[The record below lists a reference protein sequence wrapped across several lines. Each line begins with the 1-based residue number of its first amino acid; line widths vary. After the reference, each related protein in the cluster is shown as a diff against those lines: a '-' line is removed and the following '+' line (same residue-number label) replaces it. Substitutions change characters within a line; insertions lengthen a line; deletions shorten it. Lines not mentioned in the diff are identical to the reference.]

1 MKETTD
7 NSLVIRNA
15 TENNLKGVN
24 LSLSHDTF
32 TVVTGLSGSGKSS
45 LAFDTVYAEGQR
57 RYIETFSPYTRQ
69 FFDKVKKPA
78 VDLIENVRPALA
90 IQQKTRIFSSRSTVG
105 SLTDINDY
113 LKILWSNGATAVCST
128 CDIALEHWT
137 PSTLSVHLHKLHELK
152 AEKTFLLCAAI
163 PLRGDAAAKMSEIER
178 LVILGYSRYFD
189 AATGSIGRLE
199 ELDTASDE
207 LILVLERMK
216 GKTGVQQLR
225 DAIEQAFSLARGVCT
240 VIELPDSTPKR
251 SFRIV
256 QNTPTQDN
264 IPAASYRRFDF
275 GTSTHCL
282 FGNVPPERPRPSLF
296 SYNHPLGACPECK
309 GFGNV
314 LTLDL
319 SLCVPNPT
327 KSIEEKCIHC
337 WSGEAKQEF
346 SDLLKF
352 CKTQK
357 IPTDVPWKDLSD
369 EQRDKIINA
378 KTRDYWGIVP
388 WFGWLEK
395 KTYKA
400 HVRIFLSKYRTQTKC
415 PTCNGTRLKRDALAY
430 RLLGKTIADIWNMPI
445 DELLSW
451 LQEAREH
458 LNSRNRLPRQLK
470 EVFAAVSSRLQYLID
485 LGLPYLTLERP
496 ARTLSGGE
504 TQRVNLV
511 SAIGSD
517 LVSTHF
523 VLDEPSV
530 GLHARDTERLV
541 CAVQRL
547 HQRGNTILAVEHDP
561 DFVFAAQN
569 IIELG
574 PKSGAQGGT
583 VVFDGPAERWPGM
596 LVERQKLSLSSTPP
610 KPDTHWLRIHKAT
623 LRNLKDIS
631 VEIPLGTF
639 TCLTGISGSG
649 KSTLANEVLR
659 QGIDNI
665 KRGIRND
672 FEIEGY
678 ERFDEVLLVDQSP
691 LARSPRANIATYTG
705 MWEPIRQLLAGTE
718 EAKSRSLSKS
728 SFSFN
733 VNAGRC
739 NGCDGAGFIREDL
752 QFLSDVYIPCELCLG
767 KRFQPTILE
776 VRYDGRNVDDF
787 LQMTVEEAKNVFGSI
802 SSIASTCS
810 TLDKLG
816 LGHLKLGHSLS
827 ELSGGEAQR
836 LKLVPYVESVKG
848 HSLLIFDEPTTGL
861 HLQDVQR
868 LVGLI
873 HLLKQRGHTI
883 LCIEHNLSLIAEA
896 DWIIDLGPEGGKDGG
911 ELLYSGTPLG
921 LLEEPR
927 SATGYYLKR
936 FIDEYSDGYR
946 NGILKQRTPTIE
958 EGECTVL
965 LGQEDSRDKDSL
977 SIRGARVHNLKNI
990 DIDIPLNTFVALIGV
1005 SGSGKSSIAKDII
1018 YAEGQRRYLECL
1030 SPYARQFV
1038 KNLERPDIDS
1048 IKNIVPTICVYQH
1061 TFQPS
1066 SLSTVGTMSE
1076 VYNFLRLLYSKVGNQ
1091 YCVTH
1096 PDQRISPGSVEGI
1109 ATELK
1114 VRASGTVRLLA
1125 PVIKKKKG
1133 AHRAVFSRA
1142 VDLGI
1147 TEVRA
1152 DGEIGKPSAFLE
1164 GLEKGKAHTV
1174 EYVFAKFS
1182 AKNLD
1187 LELIQEAVSGTL
1199 ALGGGEVVALWDG
1212 DEQLF
1217 STERSCPICKKGYF
1231 KPDPEDLSF
1240 SSSRGR
1246 CQKCQG
1252 TGMQKQGATCSACD
1266 GSRLSPIGR
1275 NVRLEGRTIH
1285 ELSLLTPSKLREF
1298 LEKLP
1303 FNSRAQQIAEPIL
1316 KEVTAK
1322 LESLIDIGLDYLPL
1336 SRDCATLSGGE
1347 LQRLRLATAMGSP
1360 LTGVMYI
1367 FDEPS
1372 AGLHPLDNALV
1383 LHRLRALQESKNS
1396 VIVIE
1401 HDQES
1406 ILAADYIIEAGPSGG
1421 VQGGRIVFSGDKGS
1435 FLESTSSPTAH
1446 SIKESGTSQKKERR
1460 SKEYLEVKKGSCNS
1474 IKELGIKVPLQSLVV
1489 VAGVSG
1495 SGKSSLVHG
1504 IIHRILDE
1512 GKEQKQRWKLGSSTL
1527 DSTLP
1532 IDRVLLVDQKPI
1544 GASSRST
1551 PASYLKI
1558 WDEIRK
1564 IFAQTIESKSRGWSA
1579 AYFSHNTGK
1588 GKCPEC
1594 KGQGILKLEMS
1605 FLAEANVTC
1614 EVCGGRRFSEEA
1626 ESVHY
1631 LGSSI
1636 GEILALTFEEAKA
1649 KFANHPKIH
1658 RIVRQACELGL
1669 GYLSLGQSS
1678 TTLSGGESQRIKL
1691 VSELNLKRAGH
1702 TLYILDEP
1710 TTGLHKLDVAKLL
1723 DTLHA
1728 LVDMGHT
1735 VLLIEHDEDI
1745 LAAADHIIEMGPG
1758 AGPKGGKV
1766 VFEGSYEQLTR
1777 AGTAWGSV
1785 LKNRKTSQR

>member
-7 NSLVIRNA
+7 NSLVIKNA

-69 FFDKVKKPA
+69 FFDKVKKPS
-78 VDLIENVRPALA
+78 VDVIENVRPALA
-90 IQQKTRIFSSRSTVG
+90 IQQKTRIFSTRSTVG

-113 LKILWSNGATAVCST
+113 LKILWSNGATAVCPT
-128 CDIALEHWT
+128 CEIALEHWT
-137 PSTLSVHLHKLHELK
+137 PSTLSVHLHKLQELK
-152 AEKTFLLCAAI
+152 SDRTLLLCAAV
-163 PLRGDAAAKMSEIER
+163 PLRGDSSAKQSEVER
-178 LVILGYSRYFD
+178 LIILGYSRYFEP
-189 AATGSIGRLE
+189 TESTIQRLE
-199 ELDTASDE
+199 EIEGFEDRDE
-207 LILVLERMK
+207 LLLVLERMK
-216 GKTGVQQLR
+216 GKTALQQLR
-225 DAIEQAFSLARGVCT
+225 DAIEQAFSLGRGRCT
-240 VIELPDSTPKR
+240 LIELAETLTRPFRIIQNTPVQENIEGR
-251 SFRIV
+251 SFRRIE
-256 QNTPTQDN
+256 
-264 IPAASYRRFDF
+264 F

-282 FGNVPPERPRPSLF
+282 FGNKPPERPRPSLF

-319 SLCVPNPT
+319 SLCIPNPA
-327 KSIEEKCIHC
+327 KSIEEKCVHC
-337 WSGEAKQEF
+337 WSGEARQEF
-346 SDLLKF
+346 TELLKF
-352 CKTQK
+352 CKLQK
-357 IPTDVPWKDLSD
+357 IPTDVPWRDLD
-369 EQRDKIINA
+369 ETAKDKIINA
-378 KTRDYWGIVP
+378 KTKDYWGIVP
-388 WFGWLEK
+388 WFEWLEK

-415 PTCNGTRLKRDALAY
+415 PTCEGTRLKRDALAY

-445 DELLSW
+445 DELLPW
-451 LQEAREH
+451 LDEASDYLR
-458 LNSRNRLPRQLK
+458 SINRYPRQLR
-470 EVFAAVSSRLQYLID
+470 EVFSAVSSRLQYLID
-485 LGLPYLTLERP
+485 LGLPYLTLERQ

-530 GLHARDTERLV
+530 GLHARDTERLI

-547 HQRGNTILAVEHDP
+547 HERGNTVLAVEHDP
-561 DFVFAAQN
+561 DFIFAAQHVV
-569 IIELG
+569 ELG
-574 PKSGAQGGT
+574 PRSGANGGT
-583 VVFDGPAERWPGM
+583 VVFDGPAERWPG
-596 LVERQKLSLSSTPP
+596 LIVDKQELTLSDEAPLQ
-610 KPDTHWLRIHKAT
+610 DTKWLQIEDAS
-623 LRNLKDIS
+623 LRNLKD
-631 VEIPLGTF
+631 VKVGIPLGSF

-649 KSTLANEVLR
+649 KSTLANEVIR
-659 QGIDNI
+659 QGIENLT
-665 KRGIRND
+665 RGIGNH
-672 FEIEGY
+672 FSITGQEHL
-678 ERFDEVLLVDQSP
+678 DEVLLVDQAP

-705 MWEPIRQLLAGTE
+705 IWEPIRQLLAGTE
-718 EAKSRSLSKS
+718 EAKNRSLSKS
-728 SFSFN
+728 AFSFN

-739 NGCDGAGFIREDL
+739 NGCDGAGFIKEDL

-776 VRYDGRNVDDF
+776 VRYEGRNVDDF
-787 LQMTVEEAKNVFGSI
+787 LQMTVSEAKEVFGSFNA
-802 SSIASTCS
+802 IASACE

-816 LGHLKLGHSLS
+816 LGHLRLGHSLS

-836 LKLVPYVESVKG
+836 LKLVPYVENVKG
-848 HSLLIFDEPTTGL
+848 SSLLIFDEPTTGL

-868 LVGLI
+868 LIELI
-873 HLLKQRGHTI
+873 QLLKSRGHTI
-883 LCIEHNLSLIAEA
+883 LCIEHNLSLIAA
-896 DWIIDLGPEGGKDGG
+896 SDWIIDLGPEGGKDGG
-911 ELLYSGTPLG
+911 EVIYQGTPSG
-921 LLEEPR
+921 LLHEAR
-927 SATGYYLKR
+927 SATGFYLRR
-936 FIDEYSDGYR
+936 FTEEYKQCYRDGL
-946 NGILKQRTPTIE
+946 LKPAAPVVE
-958 EGECTVL
+958 EGECTAI
-965 LGQEDSRDKDSL
+965 LGSEDLAKEDSL

-990 DIDIPLNTFVALIGV
+990 DIDIPLNTLVALIGV

-1076 VYNFLRLLYSKVGNQ
+1076 VYNFLRLLFSKVGLQ
-1091 YCVTH
+1091 YCVDH
-1096 PDQRISPGSVEGI
+1096 PDQRISPGSIEGI
-1109 ATELK
+1109 ASEIK
-1114 VRASGTVRLLA
+1114 AAAHGTVRLLA

-1142 VDLGI
+1142 VDLQV

-1152 DGEIGKPSAFLE
+1152 DGVLGKPSAFLE
-1164 GLEKGKAHTV
+1164 GLEKGKGHTV
-1174 EYVFAKFS
+1174 EYVLAKFS
-1182 AKNLD
+1182 SRSVDLD
-1187 LELIQEAVSGTL
+1187 LIKDAVSSTL
-1199 ALGGGEVVALWDG
+1199 AIGGGEVIALWDD

-1240 SSSRGR
+1240 SSNRGR
-1246 CQKCQG
+1246 CQECQG
-1252 TGMQKQGATCSACD
+1252 TGVQKNGTPCATCG
-1266 GSRLSPIGR
+1266 GSRLAAIGR
-1275 NVRLEGRTIH
+1275 HVRLAGKTIY
-1285 ELSLLTPSKLREF
+1285 ELSCFVPSELRRV
-1298 LEKLP
+1298 LETLP
-1303 FNSRAQQIAEPIL
+1303 FDSRAKQIAEPIL
-1316 KEVTAK
+1316 KEVCAK
-1322 LESLIDIGLDYLPL
+1322 LDSLIDIGLDYLPL

-1372 AGLHPLDNALV
+1372 AGLHPLDNELV
-1383 LHRLRALQESKNS
+1383 LQRLRALQEAKNS
-1396 VIVIE
+1396 VLVIE
-1401 HDQES
+1401 HDEES
-1406 ILAADYIIEAGPSGG
+1406 ILSADYVVEAGPSGG
-1421 VQGGRIVFSGDKGS
+1421 VQGGRIVFNGKKED
-1435 FLESTSSPTAH
+1435 FLNSPDSPTSAAIRDTQ
-1446 SIKESGTSQKKERR
+1446 SSDRAPRKSEQ
-1460 SKEYLEVKKGSCNS
+1460 YLEIKRGSCNTIRDVS
-1474 IKELGIKVPLQSLVV
+1474 LKLPLQSLVT

-1504 IIHRILDE
+1504 IIHKILEE
-1512 GKEQKQRWKLGSSTL
+1512 GKEQKLKWKLGSSTL
-1527 DSTLP
+1527 ESTLP

-1564 IFAQTIESKSRGWSA
+1564 IFAQTIEAKSRGWNA
-1579 AYFSHNTGK
+1579 AYFSHNTGN

-1614 EVCGGRRFSEEA
+1614 ELCEGLRFSEEA

-1649 KFANHPKIH
+1649 KFANHPKIY

-1691 VSELNLKRAGH
+1691 VSELSLKRTGH

-1745 LAAADHIIEMGPG
+1745 LKASDHIIEMGPG
-1758 AGPKGGKV
+1758 AGPKGGQV
-1766 VFEGSYEQLTR
+1766 VYEGPYTR
-1777 AGTAWGSV
+1777 LGKAKTNWGRV
-1785 LKNRKTSQR
+1785 LKRRATV